1 MLERIQAWSADP
13 SENSIFW
20 LRGMAGTGK
29 STIAR
34 TVATA
39 FSKRIRLTDRQR
51 LPDEI
56 CLGASFFF
64 SQSDTN
70 RNNAKKLFTTL
81 ARGLAE
87 ALPDLKGYICDSM
100 AKHGDIGGQSLR
112 NQWEHLIFQPLL
124 TLGMKIL
131 SPLTLVIVIDALDA
145 KGNVTRRGFFS
156 S

>member
-1 MLERIQAWSADP
+1 VLERIQAWSADP

-39 FSKRIRLTDRQR
+39 FSKRVRLTDMQR

-87 ALPDLKGYICDSM
+87 VLPDLKGYICDSM
-100 AKHGDIGGQSLR
+100 AEHGDIGGQSLR